1 LLRCNNSKYEW
12 SFKAKVESL
21 FISFPE
27 GREHLC
33 QISHQIKLS
42 KWCKTFYIGDFAIEY
57 AISFFLCLILLTFLQ
72 KSYKRKNY
80 NISLFLRFT
89 FTYSH
94 KIECNSHFSISIN
107 LWKLFF
113 HSPFSRCSILESLL
127 FDFSYCC
134 DVCLILF
141 EISVSVN

>member
-1 LLRCNNSKYEW
+1 
-12 SFKAKVESL
+12 VESL
-21 FISFPE
+21 FISFLE
-27 GREHLC
+27 GRELLC

-141 EISVSVN
+141 ERSVSVN